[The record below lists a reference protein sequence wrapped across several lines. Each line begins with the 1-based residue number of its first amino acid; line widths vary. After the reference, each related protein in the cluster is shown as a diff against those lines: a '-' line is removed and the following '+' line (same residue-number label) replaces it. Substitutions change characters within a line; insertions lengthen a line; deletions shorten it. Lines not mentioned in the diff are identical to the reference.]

1 MSSDD
6 VEDVRR
12 VLAICFRNG
21 EPLHALDL
29 ERILSFD
36 MEWITPDEAEGAVQE
51 LVAKGWLSGDENA
64 LKPTV
69 ALEGVRS
76 PLGWFPRPSRC
87 FNLWQQFKTL
97 ILTQSQSQQK
107 HKQKSNQR

>member
-51 LVAKGWLSGDENA
+51 LAAGWLF
-64 LKPTV
+64 
-69 ALEGVRS
+69 R
-76 PLGWFPRPSRC
+76 R
-87 FNLWQQFKTL
+87 
-97 ILTQSQSQQK
+97 
-107 HKQKSNQR
+107 